1 MLVKPTLGKPKGS
14 DLSRMELN
22 GIIRYFWLVTLCAFI
37 SGCTTYRPAS
47 VPVAKSETDSGEES
61 SSILE
66 GDAVRIV
73 LYSGETVSGRV
84 LWLTNEK
91 LALGSRGNYGDEDLV
106 IDVSEIDCA
115 EIRDQ
120 SDGQIERRWFVSLG
134 VAALVATYIGLR
146 SIGMN

>member
-1 MLVKPTLGKPKGS
+1 
-14 DLSRMELN
+14 MELN
-22 GIIRYFWLVTLCAFI
+22 SIIRCFWLVALCAFI

-47 VPVAKSETDSGEES
+47 IPEAASAAGSGEERT
-61 SSILE
+61 SIRE
-66 GDAVRIV
+66 GDTVRVV
-73 LYSGETVSGRV
+73 LHSGEKVSGRV
-84 LWLTNEK
+84 LWSTSEE

-106 IDVSEIDCA
+106 IEVSEIDYA

-134 VAALVATYIGLR
+134 VAALVAAYIGLR